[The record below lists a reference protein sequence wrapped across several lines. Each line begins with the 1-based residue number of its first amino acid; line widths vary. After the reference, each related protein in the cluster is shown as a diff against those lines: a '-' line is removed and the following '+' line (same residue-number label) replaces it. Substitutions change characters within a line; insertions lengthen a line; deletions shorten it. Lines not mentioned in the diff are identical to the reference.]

1 MSMYFFFLYYNYN
14 YLVRSR
20 FCVILRIV
28 VSILGLRSSASVM
41 QFTPTLSQHFF
52 TFIHFLYLM
61 VEI

>member
-1 MSMYFFFLYYNYN
+1 MSMYFFLYYNYN